1 MKKIILLFS
10 AVLSITLFSCNS
22 DDTFDT
28 EFELKNKV
36 IVMNQGNYTEQN
48 ASIYIYDEDT
58 KVMTPNA
65 YSTANNGTKLG
76 ATLMSATFST
86 TGVGYLLCSNPDK
99 IEIVDILS
107 MKTITTPVTTEL
119 SNTREIAGGGGYLFV
134 SNAGKE
140 YNVLPDGSYE
150 YTNSYISVYSATSL
164 AYIAKVEVGSD
175 AQGMVFHEGR
185 LYVGTKDGI
194 AILIKE
200 GGNSFELLE
209 VYKDEE
215 FPGAVKY
222 LTVMNNRIYASVPGY
237 GVLEFDPYD
246 GRVRKRFE
254 MPLDSNGYIT
264 QGPDNM
270 IYTCATIYNTTDWSV
285 ESSNVYQLDP
295 SSGNVKTVASGQY
308 LYSVGVSHYSK
319 NIYTSEANGFQTN
332 STINIIDPQNGF
344 VGSTTGGVGTFRYLF
359 VSYAAPKEQ

>member
-10 AVLSITLFSCNS
+10 ALLSITLFSCNS
-22 DDTFDT
+22 DDSLKT
-28 EFELKNKV
+28 EFEIKNKV
-36 IVMNQGNYTEQN
+36 IVLNQGNYTEQN
-48 ASIYIYDEDT
+48 SSIYIFDEDT

-76 ATLMSATFST
+76 ATLMSAIFST

-107 MKTITTPVTTEL
+107 MKVITAPITTGL
-119 SNTREIAGGGGYLFV
+119 SNTREIAGGGGYVFV
-134 SNAGKE
+134 SNAGTE
-140 YNVLPDGSYE
+140 YNVLPDGFYE
-150 YTNSYISVYSATSL
+150 YTDSYISVYSATSL
-164 AYIAKVEVGSD
+164 DHISDVEVGSD

-185 LYVGTKDGI
+185 LYVGTKEGI

-264 QGPDNM
+264 HGPDNM
-270 IYTCATIYNTTDWSV
+270 IYTFATIYNTTDWSI

-295 SSGNVKTVASGQY
+295 SSGNVKTVASGQN

-319 NIYTSEANGFQTN
+319 NIYTSEANGFQSN